1 MPMDFLYSLLAG
13 IVQGLTEFLPVSSSG
28 HLVIIHDILKFEF
41 FDNVLYDVGLHLA
54 TALAL
59 AIFFRREIIVI
70 IRGFARSLRRWDFRK
85 DPEQRLAWLV
95 ILAALPAVA
104 VGLFFGSVI
113 ESTLRSPL
121 IVAAALAVVGIS
133 FIVAEKLS
141 VQKKL
146 VAEMTPA
153 DAVVIGAAQ
162 VLAFIP
168 GVSRSGI
175 SLVAGLGRKL
185 RRAEAARFSF
195 LLSIP
200 TIIGAAVKTG
210 LKGGDWSGAN
220 WPVLAVGFAAA
231 FVSGILTIRYFLKF
245 VARHQL
251 HVFAWYRIGISLL
264 ILLWLALSR

>member
-1 MPMDFLYSLLAG
+1 MDFLYSLLAG
-13 IVQGLTEFLPVSSSG
+13 IVQGLTEFLPISSSG
-28 HLVIIHDILKFEF
+28 HLVIIHDIFKFEF
-41 FDNVLYDVGLHLA
+41 FDNVLYDVGLHVA

-59 AIFFRREIIVI
+59 AIFFRREILVI
-70 IRGFARSLRRWDFRK
+70 IRGFARSLRRWDFRN

-95 ILAALPAVA
+95 ILATLPAVV

-113 ESTLRSPL
+113 EKSLRSPL
-121 IVAAALAVVGIS
+121 IVATALAVVGIS
-133 FIVAEKLS
+133 FFVAEKLS

-175 SLVAGLGRKL
+175 ALVAGLGRKL

-245 VARHQL
+245 VARHPL